1 MQDLYS
7 QHRAAVKN
15 LIREGRKLK
24 ATYVMT
30 IYMEGFRPKLE
41 DPEDFEVAN
50 LTLGKTYDVIT
61 EGLYK
66 DNSFL
71 VVDDKGWDHLFSLDI
86 LPEEGGSTRFD
97 VFDHFVFDVE
107 GPL

>member
-7 QHRAAVKN
+7 QHRAAVKSF
-15 LIREGRKLK
+15 IGEGRKLK

-30 IYMEGFRPKLE
+30 IYMNGCNPRDE
-41 DPEDFEVAN
+41 DPMVAN
-50 LTLGKTYDVIT
+50 LTLGKTYDVLT
-61 EGLYK
+61 DGLYK
-66 DNSFL
+66 DGSFY
-71 VVDDKGWDHLFSLDI
+71 VVDDEGWDHLFSLDI
-86 LPEEGGSTRFD
+86 LPEEGGCTRFD